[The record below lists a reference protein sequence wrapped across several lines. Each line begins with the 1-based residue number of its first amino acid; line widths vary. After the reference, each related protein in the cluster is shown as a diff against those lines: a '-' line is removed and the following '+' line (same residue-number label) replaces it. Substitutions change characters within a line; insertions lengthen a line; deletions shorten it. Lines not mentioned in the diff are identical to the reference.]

1 MNFLNKSEA
10 KIKRQII
17 ENAYI
22 HLNEK
27 SRLIPDENK
36 LLTQLNPIWINV
48 QKEYELIQILGRGS
62 YGTVVKAKH

>member
-36 LLTQLNPIWINV
+36 LLT
-48 QKEYELIQILGRGS
+48 
-62 YGTVVKAKH
+62 